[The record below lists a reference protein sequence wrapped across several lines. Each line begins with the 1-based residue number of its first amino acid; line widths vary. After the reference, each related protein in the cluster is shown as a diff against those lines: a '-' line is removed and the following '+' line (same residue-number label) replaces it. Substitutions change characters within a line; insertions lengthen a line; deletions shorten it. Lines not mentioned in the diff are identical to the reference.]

1 MYCGRSQDFNSR
13 ESSKS
18 ILGRELSDRP
28 HKEVRWFIALALC
41 SGHFVMLYCFLC
53 YHATIRLFL
62 DMRHLHSMFKK
73 NANKGI
79 VSVCL
84 SILTFQLCKF

>member
-28 HKEVRWFIALALC
+28 QQRNTLVYC
-41 SGHFVMLYCFLC
+41 SG
-53 YHATIRLFL
+53 TIFRSFCDAVLILVFTC
-62 DMRHLHSMFKK
+62 HH
-73 NANKGI
+73 N
-79 VSVCL
+79 SVP
-84 SILTFQLCKF
+84 